1 MNMYSFTLL
10 VRVLFIATLLFHIPS
25 TCHAYKPIL
34 YMHGILATSSE
45 GDMLKGWI
53 VQDQPG
59 TEVLSINAYNG
70 ADSVVNIME
79 QIQVVGRQM
88 KTFMDKHSGGVNM
101 ICFSQGG
108 VICRGVLEQLVH
120 NVDTFI
126 SVSSPQAGQFGDTT
140 YLKYLFPHLL
150 RDEVYKVAYS
160 NFGQNISVGNYWN
173 DPRHQ
178 DMYLEWSRFL
188 AVVNNQSVNPLS
200 QDFKS
205 NFLRLNRLVMIGG
218 PDDGV
223 ITPWQSSHFG
233 FFDAN
238 LNVIEMENQPW
249 YIDDWFG
256 LRTLAGR
263 GGLVTHVVPGVSHRH
278 WITNHTVYRRYILP
292 YLQ

>member
-1 MNMYSFTLL
+1 
-10 VRVLFIATLLFHIPS
+10 
-25 TCHAYKPIL
+25 
-34 YMHGILATSSE
+34 
-45 GDMLKGWI
+45 
-53 VQDQPG
+53 
-59 TEVLSINAYNG
+59 
-70 ADSVVNIME
+70 
-79 QIQVVGRQM
+79 M